1 MPWGQIQA
9 PPDLIHPT
17 NYCLRIQFDE
27 TAAIKRTWGPRA
39 KGIAA
44 DITLDKDTFRVG
56 KDVRVHL
63 TVERTLVGPATLSGS
78 MFRML
83 QAVRYP

>member
-1 MPWGQIQA
+1 MPWVRIRA
-9 PPDLIHPT
+9 RDLIEPT
-17 NYCLRIQFDE
+17 NYCLRIQFDD
-27 TAAIKRTWGPRA
+27 TAAMKRTGAASGR
-39 KGIAA
+39 IAA

-63 TVERTLVGPATLSGS
+63 AVERTLVGPATLSGS